1 MYYPVYTIDTYISY
15 DENKVDKNS
24 FSRETTIN
32 VKDLKALSSTF
43 GLPCVEN
50 TDSLTVVGEKQLLI
64 FGKISTHMFYNSEDT
79 QCRLIEI
86 Y

>member
-1 MYYPVYTIDTYISY
+1 MEHPVYTIDTYISY

-32 VKDLKALSSTF
+32 VRRLKALSSDF
-43 GLPCVEN
+43 GLPCIEN

-64 FGKISTHMFYNSEDT
+64 FGKINSFYNSEDT